1 MGTLEH
7 HIGHHTGHTGT
18 HGRRM
23 EKIYLQ
29 GKLAGQRRADEA
41 ASAQYLR

>member
-1 MGTLEH
+1 MYRIVRGDKSRGEYL
-7 HIGHHTGHTGT
+7 
-18 HGRRM
+18 

-29 GKLAGQRRADEA
+29 GKPAGQRRADEA